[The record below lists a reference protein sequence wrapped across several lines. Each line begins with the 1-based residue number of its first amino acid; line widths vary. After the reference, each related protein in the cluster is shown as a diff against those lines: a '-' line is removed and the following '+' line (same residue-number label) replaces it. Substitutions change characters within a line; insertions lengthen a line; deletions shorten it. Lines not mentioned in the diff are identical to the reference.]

1 MKIIKIEGCMGCPHA
16 REFWNPKVEEE
27 SFCFKTLERLDLT
40 WSVNPSYIHP
50 DCPLEEEEK

>member
-1 MKIIKIEGCMGCPHA
+1 MKIIRIEGCMGCPHA
-16 REFWNPKVEEE
+16 KESWNSKAKEE